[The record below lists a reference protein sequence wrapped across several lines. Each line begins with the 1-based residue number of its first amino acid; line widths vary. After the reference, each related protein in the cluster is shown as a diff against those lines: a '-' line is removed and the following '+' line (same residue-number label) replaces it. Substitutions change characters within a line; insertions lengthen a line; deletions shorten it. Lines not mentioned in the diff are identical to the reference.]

1 MTEPRENDGSGEPKA
16 PQLSAWPSSLAADLA
31 ALPVP
36 PIDAR
41 ISKRTLTRAH
51 GELRMRG
58 EGTISLAGLLAT
70 WDASLVPAIVL
81 LTGVAYGA
89 MAFVR
94 ILEIYVG
101 T

>member
-1 MTEPRENDGSGEPKA
+1 MTEPREN
-16 PQLSAWPSSLAADLA
+16 AALDDLA
-31 ALPVP
+31 SLPVP
-36 PIDAR
+36 TLDAR
-41 ISKRTLTRAH
+41 VSRRVLARAH

-58 EGTISLAGLLAT
+58 EGTFSLAGLLST

-94 ILEIYVG
+94 IIEIYVG
-101 T
+101 S